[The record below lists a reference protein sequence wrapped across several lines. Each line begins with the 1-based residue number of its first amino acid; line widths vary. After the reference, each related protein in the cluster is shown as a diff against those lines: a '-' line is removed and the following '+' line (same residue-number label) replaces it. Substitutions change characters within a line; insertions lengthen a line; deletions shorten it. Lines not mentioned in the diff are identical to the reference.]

1 MDLVRFILPL
11 KVNAQYGLNKIYS
24 GVHWNS
30 RKKIAEEI
38 HELVFYSLKQQ
49 RVPKRIFLKPVGI
62 SISYN
67 SRLDCDNHGFL
78 TKMIIDGLKGYLIE
92 DDDRRHVKEIRQ
104 RFHSGKDVV
113 VEVWSIEEKSKQSK
127 EVEQ

>member
-1 MDLVRFILPL
+1 MDFVRFVVPL

-24 GVHWNS
+24 GKHWSN

-49 RVPKRIFLKPVGI
+49 KIPRSPFDKPVGI
-62 SISYN
+62 CISYN
-67 SRLDCDNHGFL
+67 SKLDCDNHGYL
-78 TKMIIDGLKGYLIE
+78 TKMIVDALKGYLIE
-92 DDDRRHVKEIRQ
+92 DDDRKHVKEIRQ

-113 VEVWSIEEKSKQSK
+113 VEVWEIDEKPKQSTEEMK
-127 EVEQ
+127 